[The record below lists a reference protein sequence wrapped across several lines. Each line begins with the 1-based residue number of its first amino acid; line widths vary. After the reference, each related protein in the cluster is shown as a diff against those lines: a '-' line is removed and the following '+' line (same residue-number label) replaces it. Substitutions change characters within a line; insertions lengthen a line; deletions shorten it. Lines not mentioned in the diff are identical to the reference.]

1 MATKQTYVVW
11 APADHTNLEV
21 LDHRAKSRP
30 DHLKNIERLA
40 KEGTL
45 SVSFLSFCG
54 TTTYSIPTTELGGP
68 MFDTESGNPG
78 GSLIVV
84 EAESLEAVHEIIHN
98 DPYWTGNYVRV
109 ISPSLTA
116 VIDEC
121 AAYGVFLLAL
131 QWNKEKVEIKTV
143 QLTIVG
149 AEKAKP

>member
-40 KEGTL
+40 KEGSL
-45 SVSFLSFCG
+45 K
-54 TTTYSIPTTELGGP
+54 LGGP
-68 MFDTESGNPG
+68 MFDTESGNPS

-84 EAESLEAVHEIIHN
+84 EAESLDAVHEIIHN
-98 DPYWTGNYVRV
+98 DPYWTGNY
-109 ISPSLTA
+109 
-116 VIDEC
+116 
-121 AAYGVFLLAL
+121 
-131 QWNKEKVEIKTV
+131 WNKEKVEIKTV